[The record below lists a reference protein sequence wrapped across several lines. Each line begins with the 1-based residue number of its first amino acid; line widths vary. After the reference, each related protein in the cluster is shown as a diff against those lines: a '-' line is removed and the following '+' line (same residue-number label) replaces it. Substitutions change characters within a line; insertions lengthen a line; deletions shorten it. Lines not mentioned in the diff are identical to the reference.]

1 MPDKK
6 GPDQDLGGRL
16 LDVDEDDA
24 KAPDIALD
32 LSAGDPKV
40 RVPRV
45 AARVSRP
52 VAPKRPARWP
62 WLLLFVVFVGAGGAL
77 ERTEHGAFF
86 RHKIDALVHADE
98 RALLT
103 EDTIAKVR
111 DALGADSPDRARDA
125 LAAVDAALLRAPRH
139 KPLLAWAAY
148 TVFAHEL
155 RYGRDDARHGRAV
168 SWLSS
173 AGDRPHAFL
182 AAAARDLLLNE
193 PDKARAALLRAPQEV
208 EAKLL
213 LGAIELA
220 TKHPPEALRA
230 FEEAVKLEPNPR
242 THAALARAL
251 EPLDGARAFDVA
263 TALAESDKGHVGA
276 RLILARLSYR
286 AREMKA
292 VTKWVAELGPL
303 EKHATRV
310 EKSELFT
317 LRGLHALDRGEP
329 EAARAA
335 FDESVKLAN
344 GTPSVYTMVGLG
356 QLALS
361 AGKPAEARTHYD
373 AAIAA
378 DPALSRARLGLASA
392 LIALG
397 KLDDARVAL
406 DAISDPAVANEVTK
420 LRALTTGK
428 PKKK

>member
-1 MPDKK
+1 MK

-16 LDVDEDDA
+16 LDVDEEDA
-24 KAPDIALD
+24 KSPNIALD

-40 RVPRV
+40 RAPRSVV
-45 AARVSRP
+45 ARPSRP
-52 VAPKRPARWP
+52 VVRARPARWP
-62 WLLLFVVFVGAGGAL
+62 WLVLVVLLVFAGGAL

-103 EDTIAKVR
+103 EETISKVR
-111 DALGADSPDRARDA
+111 DALGADTPDRAHDA
-125 LAAVDAALLRAPRH
+125 LAAVDSAVLRAPRH

-155 RYGRDDARHGRAV
+155 RFGRDHARHERAV
-168 SWLSS
+168 SFLSS

-182 AAAARDLLLNE
+182 AAAARDVLLGE
-193 PDKARAALLRAPQEV
+193 PEKARAALARAPDAV

-220 TKHPPEALRA
+220 AKHPQQAVRAL
-230 FEEAVKLEPNPR
+230 EEAVKLEPNAR
-242 THAALARAL
+242 THGALARAL

-263 TALAESDKGHVGA
+263 TALAESDKSHVGA

-292 VTKWVAELGPL
+292 VARWVAELGPL
-303 EKHATRV
+303 EKSSTQSER
-310 EKSELFT
+310 SELFT
-317 LRGLHALDRGEP
+317 LRGLHALERGEP
-329 EAARAA
+329 AAARAA
-335 FDESVKLAN
+335 FEESTKLAS
-344 GTPSVYTMVGLG
+344 GAPSVYTMVGLG
-356 QLALS
+356 ELELS
-361 AGKPAEARTHYD
+361 AGKPSEARTHFE

-406 DAISDPAVANEVTK
+406 DAITDPSVANEIAK
-420 LRALTTGK
+420 LRALATGK